1 MEKEKTTLSEDTAA
15 APMPISD
22 TVVRALAD
30 SLAKIEEYVPTN
42 YVDDEEPYLEAANL
56 NKSEQA
62 IMRVTRLMNSA
73 VDVIKGLEG
82 QALKK
87 SDLVNNALTT
97 TAGVAALD
105 AAMGKTLGDQV
116 TALNSDLGKRITYNC
131 TGLITE
137 ITDFNEARTFGS
149 YRSTLVAQIQS
160 IANRPSDLTI
170 NGHVRLDVMALSEGA
185 SYILQR
191 LYFMSTGGDFRIYHR
206 VYLTS
211 WGDWERA
218 SMTKIA

>member
-1 MEKEKTTLSEDTAA
+1 MESTYTRPPLLGKLKAAVFCAICPKSTGGRLVLVIKA
-15 APMPISD
+15 APSRP
-22 TVVRALAD
+22 R
-30 SLAKIEEYVPTN
+30 PFH
-42 YVDDEEPYLEAANL
+42 P
-56 NKSEQA
+56 KS
-62 IMRVTRLMNSA
+62 IN
-73 VDVIKGLEG
+73 I
-82 QALKK
+82 
-87 SDLVNNALTT
+87 
-97 TAGVAALD
+97 GVE
-105 AAMGKTLGDQV
+105 TSRQ
-116 TALNSDLGKRITYNC
+116 NSDLGKRITYNC